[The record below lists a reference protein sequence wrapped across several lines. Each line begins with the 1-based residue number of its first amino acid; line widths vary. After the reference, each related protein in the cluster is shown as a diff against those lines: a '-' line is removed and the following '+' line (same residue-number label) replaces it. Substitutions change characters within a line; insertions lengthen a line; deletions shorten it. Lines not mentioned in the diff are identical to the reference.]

1 MATILLAATATPG
14 HVNPMLAAARL
25 LVEEGH
31 RVLMLCGA
39 LFEQRIRAA
48 GAEFVPFAPEV
59 DFDYRALERHFPE
72 RASLSGAAQMALALK
87 RFFAAPMAQHDSHLR
102 ALIAAEGVDLLLV
115 ENGFYGVLPL
125 LQQGRGRRLPI
136 LMLGVNPVSFSSPD
150 AIFYGP
156 RIPPELRRSL
166 GELPWLDEPTRQL
179 QREVQ
184 QSFDAALVEAGAPPL
199 TVPFTDV
206 MVTAPDVFLQLSCA
220 GFEYER
226 PELEGVIRYVGPLL
240 PPRIEL
246 TPPPWWERLDE
257 RPLVI
262 VSQGTL
268 ANVDLGQLLLPA
280 MQGLAGD
287 ELQLLLTT
295 GGRDPARLGAAVPAN
310 AIVTEHVPFELVL
323 PRAAVLVTNGG
334 YGSVQAALAHG
345 VPLVV
350 AGTGEDKA
358 EVATRVAW
366 SGAGINLHS
375 NEPTADAVAAAVRKL
390 VHEPRYRARARLL
403 ADEMAALDARAAIA
417 GAVRGLLDG
426 QG

>member
-39 LFEQRIRAA
+39 LFEQRIREA

-102 ALIAAEGVDLLLV
+102 ALIATEKVELLLV

-125 LQQGRGRRLPI
+125 LQQGDGRRLPI

-184 QSFDAALVEAGAPPL
+184 QSFDVALAEAGSPPL
-199 TVPFTDV
+199 TAPFTDV
-206 MVTAPDVFLQLSCA
+206 MVTAPDAFLQLSCA

-226 PELEGVIRYVGPLL
+226 PELEGLIRYVGPLL

-295 GGRDPARLGAAVPAN
+295 GGRDPALLGAAVPAN
-310 AIVTEHVPFELVL
+310 AIVTEHVPFELAL

-366 SGAGINLHS
+366 SGVGINLHS
-375 NEPTADAVAAAVRKL
+375 NEPTADVVAAAVRKL

-403 ADEMAALDARAAIA
+403 ADEMAVLDARAAIA
-417 GAVRGLLDG
+417 GAVTALLGG